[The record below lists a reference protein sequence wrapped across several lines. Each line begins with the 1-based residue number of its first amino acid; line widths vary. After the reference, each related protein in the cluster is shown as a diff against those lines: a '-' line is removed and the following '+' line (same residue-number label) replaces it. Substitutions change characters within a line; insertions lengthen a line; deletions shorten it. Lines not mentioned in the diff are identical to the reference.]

1 MVILASS
8 AFLARM
14 VCAYVPLGRLFINP
28 GRAVRIQD
36 EVFYASDLREVASE
50 EFCGQPCT
58 ENFAVRSGMTFGLV
72 ELAVGVIL
80 ILVPGPGVSG
90 GLPLF
95 GIDSVVVLA
104 LDVFSLVVDILVVSR
119 AFLFWWASSAGCTSG
134 RGFSSPLPLR

>member
-1 MVILASS
+1 
-8 AFLARM
+8 
-14 VCAYVPLGRLFINP
+14 
-28 GRAVRIQD
+28 
-36 EVFYASDLREVASE
+36 
-50 EFCGQPCT
+50 
-58 ENFAVRSGMTFGLV
+58 MTFGLV

-119 AFLFWWASSAGCTSG
+119 AFLFCG
-134 RGFSSPLPLR
+134 RLLRVVLLGEDFHLLFHYDEVRCLIKSILNRSRFFEGYPLSEFRPVPESFLQSIDRHFVADPGDSCHY

>member
-1 MVILASS
+1 
-8 AFLARM
+8 
-14 VCAYVPLGRLFINP
+14 
-28 GRAVRIQD
+28 
-36 EVFYASDLREVASE
+36 
-50 EFCGQPCT
+50 
-58 ENFAVRSGMTFGLV
+58 MTFGLV

-119 AFLFWWASSAGCTSG
+119 AFLFLWASSAGCTSG